1 MLLGVEIKGKRV
13 VTLHQT
19 YELRNPEER
28 GRSLSL
34 DDGVK

>member
-1 MLLGVEIKGKRV
+1 MLGEETKGKRV

-19 YELRNPEER
+19 RELRNPEER

-34 DDGVK
+34 DEMME